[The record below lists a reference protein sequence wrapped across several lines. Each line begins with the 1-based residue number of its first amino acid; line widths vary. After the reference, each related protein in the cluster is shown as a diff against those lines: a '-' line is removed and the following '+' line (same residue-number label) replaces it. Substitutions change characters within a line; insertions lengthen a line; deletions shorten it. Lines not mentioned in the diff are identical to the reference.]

1 MKAYD
6 GSVLSKRAKEEVAM
20 KLRKLLLAKPRGFCA
35 GVDRAIDVVHMALEL
50 FEAPVYVRREIVHN
64 KHVIQSLA
72 AKGAV
77 FVDEIEQVPAGAV
90 VIFSA
95 HGVSPEVRAQ
105 AAEKHLRVID
115 ATCPLVTK
123 VHTEAVRFAK
133 ESRSI
138 ILVGHAGHDEII
150 GTMGEAPDCTQL
162 VSSVEEAE
170 RVQVSDPERV
180 AVTTQ
185 TTLGVDDTREIIEV
199 LRRRFPKV
207 VTPTSDDICYATQN
221 RQLAVKLL
229 AKEAA
234 VILVLGSEN
243 SSNSRRLREVAEM
256 SGVRAFLIEDAAKI
270 DPAWLDDVECVGIT
284 AGASA
289 PEHLV
294 QEVIAYFKARGVEEI
309 EEIEAVEEKVT
320 FTPPPE
326 LVRVMAKSWSREVVG
341 VRLGTALVADLKV
354 GATLRISISDGF
366 VSCVANR
373 LERAV
378 GAKRLAR
385 LADFPSKPN
394 HLMAEG
400 DPPLLRHELDQVPF
414 NFFRR
419 LLIGEFQPMRDAEH
433 VRVHD
438 DARGD
443 TVGCP

>member
-1 MKAYD
+1 
-6 GSVLSKRAKEEVAM
+6 M
-20 KLRKLLLAKPRGFCA
+20 KLRKLLLAKARGFCA

-95 HGVSPEVRAQ
+95 HGVSPEVRTQ

-123 VHTEAVRFAK
+123 VHIEAVRFAR

-221 RQLAVKLL
+221 RQMAVKLL
-229 AKEAA
+229 AREAG

-256 SGVRAFLIEDAAKI
+256 SGARAFLIEDAEKI
-270 DPAWLDDVECVGIT
+270 DSAWLDDVECVGIT

-294 QEVIAYFKARGVEEI
+294 QEVIAYFKAIGVEQI

-326 LVRVMAKSWSREVVG
+326 LVRVMAKEESRSREVEES
-341 VRLGTALVADLKV
+341 R
-354 GATLRISISDGF
+354 S
-366 VSCVANR
+366 
-373 LERAV
+373 
-378 GAKRLAR
+378 
-385 LADFPSKPN
+385 
-394 HLMAEG
+394 
-400 DPPLLRHELDQVPF
+400 
-414 NFFRR
+414 
-419 LLIGEFQPMRDAEH
+419 
-433 VRVHD
+433 
-438 DARGD
+438 
-443 TVGCP
+443 